1 MISLLDIPLAA
12 RRPNIE
18 GDWIEIL
25 IPILI
30 IVVYAVSGILKMRS
44 NLKGQQKSE
53 EGPERPRYGPLPD
66 ESLEWRQPA
75 AEGEEQE
82 SARLE
87 RLLEVKPMPR
97 TEPAVQPRKMPARP
111 ARPPQYTQ
119 PQERTT
125 LDAFLATQA
134 PRPLAER
141 IAEARAK
148 AEAQARAQ
156 AQPQP
161 PQPLWPRASER
172 QEVARTRKPKEVP
185 APTVNAA
192 VARPRPAELVAE
204 PLPALGDLTER
215 DTLRQAIIYSEVL
228 GAPVALRDMD
238 TWLP

>member
-1 MISLLDIPLAA
+1 MLDIPLAA

-30 IVVYAVSGILKMRS
+30 IVVYAISGILKMRS
-44 NLKGQQKSE
+44 NLKGQPKSE
-53 EGPERPRYGPLPD
+53 EGPERPRYKPLPD

-75 AEGEEQE
+75 AEGGEQE

-87 RLLEVKPMPR
+87 RLLEVKPIPR
-97 TEPAVQPRKMPARP
+97 TEPAVQPRKMPAGP
-111 ARPPQYTQ
+111 PRPPQYTH

-156 AQPQP
+156 AQ

-204 PLPALGDLTER
+204 PLPAFGDLTER
-215 DTLRQAIIYSEVL
+215 DTLRKAIIYSEIL
-228 GAPVALRDMD
+228 STPVALRDMD
-238 TWLP
+238 AWLP